1 MNCPNPDT
9 CVLCVQDGK
18 VWCQTHQQPLNIDVD
33 PPASEQALVPVPMRH
48 VLYVAYLSPKGNGH
62 VIIDAEQ

>member
-18 VWCQTHQQPLNIDVD
+18 VCCQTHHQTLTINDD
-33 PPASEQALVPVPMRH
+33 PPATAQALAPVPMRH
-48 VLYVAYLSPKGNGH
+48 VLYVAYLSPKGAGH
-62 VIIDAEQ
+62 ILIDAEQ